1 MRFNIWVTSLPMTT
15 IALLVLTTNAIAET
29 GLKGSYV
36 GVPVDIKNL
45 LNSSSTP
52 VPTPDHLVNAAMNQ
66 ALKSTGITP
75 EFNPTPPTATGS
87 VGAQFQGRYDLP
99 ASPLS
104 VRGSV
109 YLGDNAKAIMPMVT
123 YDIPIG
129 GSTNLYAGA
138 GVAVVDT
145 GTRKTT
151 PLGTR
156 TGVVVTTGLE
166 SEISKGI
173 VLYGDAKWLSGNK
186 GTDTPP
192 LRYQLGVGYR
202 F

>member
-1 MRFNIWVTSLPMTT
+1 MKLKIWMKSLPLTA
-15 IALLVLTTNAIAET
+15 IALLVPVASAIAET
-29 GLKGSYV
+29 GLNGSYV
-36 GVPVDIKNL
+36 GVPVDVNNL
-45 LNSSSTP
+45 LNSNPSLL
-52 VPTPDHLVNAAMNQ
+52 PTPDHLVNAAMNQ

-75 EFNPTPPTATGS
+75 EFNPTSPTANSS

-109 YLGDNAKAIMPMVT
+109 YLGDDAKAIMPIVT
-123 YDIPIG
+123 YDIPVG

-138 GVAVVDT
+138 GVSVVNTPT
-145 GTRKTT
+145 GKTT

-186 GTDTPP
+186 STGTPP